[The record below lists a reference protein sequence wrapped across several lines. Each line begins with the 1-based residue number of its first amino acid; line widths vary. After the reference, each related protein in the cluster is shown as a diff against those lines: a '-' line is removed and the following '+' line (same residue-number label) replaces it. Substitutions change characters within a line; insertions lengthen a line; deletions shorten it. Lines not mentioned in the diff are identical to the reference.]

1 MSEELLKAISRMDM
15 KYIRSNLSTLLKD
28 SVNQLFIKNII
39 ITTLNRYCEIKDS
52 EQFDD
57 CELLNYIIDR
67 LNMYIEQKLLKNILQ
82 NTRIFE
88 EEDELSLMDY
98 IYRHK
103 LFFEKC
109 DLVSIF
115 WKNKVKFVN
124 LNEYYLTYIF
134 EHYSNLPQLDK
145 NKKNDN
151 KVVIY
156 FIIKSCKIIELS
168 AKPEDVINNL
178 IYMFKVIKKAD
189 YKVYKTIYMSFDEY
203 EKFYEINRNS
213 KNIKYFMIQVLFFT
227 MLEKVNYKSMD
238 KLMKTIIHNKE
249 LLSYLRKVLRE
260 DPYKAQKYYN
270 INEISKQSLFINS
283 EHQIKLNKMID
294 TIFNS
299 DSTTSSIIKNNVTSI
314 PEFINLSSTKRL

>member
-1 MSEELLKAISRMDM
+1 MSEELLKAISRIDM

-28 SVNQLFIKNII
+28 SKDKLFIKNII
-39 ITTLNRYCEIKDS
+39 ITTLKKYNEIKDGDH
-52 EQFDD
+52 FDD
-57 CELLNYIIDR
+57 CEILNYIIDR
-67 LNMYIEQKLLKNILQ
+67 LNMYIKKELLTSVLQ
-82 NTRIFE
+82 NIRMI
-88 EEDELSLMDY
+88 EEDEELSLMDY
-98 IYRHK
+98 VYRHK

-109 DLVSIF
+109 DLISIF

-134 EHYSNLPQLDK
+134 EHYIKSSI
-145 NKKNDN
+145 NDN
-151 KVVIY
+151 KDDNKVIIY
-156 FIIKSCKIIELS
+156 YIIKSCKIIELS
-168 AKPEDVINNL
+168 AKPEDVIHNL

-203 EKFYEINRNS
+203 EKFYEINRNT

-270 INEISKQSLFINS
+270 INEISKKSLFINS

-299 DSTTSSIIKNNVTSI
+299 DSTTTSIIKNNVTSI
-314 PEFINLSSTKRL
+314 PEFIKLQSTKRR